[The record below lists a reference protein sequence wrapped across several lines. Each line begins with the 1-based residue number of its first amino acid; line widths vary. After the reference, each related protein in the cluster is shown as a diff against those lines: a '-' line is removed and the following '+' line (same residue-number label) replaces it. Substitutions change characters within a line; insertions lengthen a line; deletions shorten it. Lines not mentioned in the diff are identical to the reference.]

1 MNAIRKTAD
10 SYFRDSQLRTA
21 VERLRRMRGN
31 AKKYNKN
38 VMKL

>member
-1 MNAIRKTAD
+1 MRKTAD
-10 SYFRDSQLRTA
+10 SYFRDSQLRSYLN